1 MTNQFTIH
9 PIELLEKAPGAI
21 NSYNPGHW
29 DFMLSLEAR
38 AKEIVNQRDVE
49 KAVSFLADVAFLK
62 QPHRINRNN
71 LINILSNH
79 LDSIRCCLLK
89 LQDIDRL
96 DYEVLEYVAK
106 IPYFGRRG
114 GRSFASA
121 LLRLFRPDKYGI
133 IDWRNMAV
141 LAGAHGFD
149 GLISPH
155 FKFMQVTAP
164 QIIKDKGHLLYSQ
177 DLYIEYN
184 DILRKLASEY
194 GKSPAD
200 VDLILWVYS
209 IEKLPFPSF
218 NTSVA
223 IFDSFTQSL
232 RISSRN
238 NDRKTLNAVV
248 SNYIDQL
255 RSIGNIS
262 EQLVRAELKAIFK
275 FILDEFLLFS
285 GHHRNARH
293 KMTILRIKRTLGDVI
308 NSEEGE
314 WLLAKWEAWEN
325 RVDPSS
331 PSYTG
336 HTNLPGSMLIEGYII
351 FEDLIPIRKYFES
364 KYCDSSFSSKED
376 CM

>member
-1 MTNQFTIH
+1 MTNQITKN
-9 PIELLEKAPGAI
+9 PVELLKKAPGAI

-29 DFMLSLEAR
+29 DFMLSLESR

-121 LLRLFRPDKYGI
+121 LLRLLRPDKYGI

-141 LAGAHGFD
+141 LAGAQGFD
-149 GLISPH
+149 GLISPP
-155 FKFMQVTAP
+155 FEFTKVTAP
-164 QIIKDKGHLLYSQ
+164 QIFKEKGHLLYSP

-209 IEKLPFPSF
+209 IEQLPFPSF
-218 NTSVA
+218 TTSEA

-232 RISSRN
+232 RNSSRN
-238 NDRKTLNAVV
+238 MDRRTLTVTVN
-248 SNYIDQL
+248 NYIDQL
-255 RSIGNIS
+255 QSIGNVS

-285 GHHRNARH
+285 ENHRNAKH
-293 KMTILRIKRTLGDVI
+293 KVTILRIRRTLEEAI

-314 WLLAKWEAWEN
+314 WLLAKWETWEN

-336 HTNLPGSMLIEGYII
+336 HTNLPGSMVIEGYII
-351 FEDLIPIRKYFES
+351 LEDLIPIRKYIEN
-364 KYCDSSFSSKED
+364 KYCDSSFLSKED
-376 CM
+376 